1 MSSRS
6 SREWLDQ
13 QQNKKPDPNI
23 APADEFSLREV
34 IQYARRIEEID
45 RRMDLAIGDS
55 SERAKKA
62 RALYDHTT
70 RLAQN
75 QKVLTQLSRKILE
88 KKERKLREELSKQYR
103 PLIDEE
109 MHRLETSSGAFE
121 KKTRARLKKSWEKG
135 LERRIK
141 VEIEKKKMN
150 EWAPE
155 KLAQE
160 ALERIQSGRINID
173 DSDDDE
179 ENSRNPFRTLRQLR
193 VQQTEDTNLLSPKAN
208 ASWKTPQRDRM
219 QSNILY
225 RPIDTSGTQDRSM
238 SFANRSLAA
247 FKDTH
252 SGANG
257 HHEQSSPR
265 RVHGP
270 TSSMRLPPL
279 NATSTS

>member
-1 MSSRS
+1 MDSMHDSEPRRVEDSKSPFDKATLSSEAFSSSKKNFKIDTNVAESMKDVFLSARKPKQSPYEEFMSSRS

-155 KLAQE
+155 KVSLYSF
-160 ALERIQSGRINID
+160 ERRLVFFFYFV
-173 DSDDDE
+173 
-179 ENSRNPFRTLRQLR
+179 R
-193 VQQTEDTNLLSPKAN
+193 DT
-208 ASWKTPQRDRM
+208 T
-219 QSNILY
+219 I
-225 RPIDTSGTQDRSM
+225 II
-238 SFANRSLAA
+238 
-247 FKDTH
+247 
-252 SGANG
+252 
-257 HHEQSSPR
+257 
-265 RVHGP
+265 
-270 TSSMRLPPL
+270 
-279 NATSTS
+279 